1 MDKVDRTTVPAE
13 TQVVVLEHGPVHDR
27 FQITGP
33 TAFNLQIL
41 TFAFPGWTAYLDGAK
56 TPITIAEPEGFIRA
70 PIPAG
75 EHELLLRFEDTPPR
89 QLGWGI
95 SGVALLVI
103 AIGGLWPSRRLSQ
116 NHDRLA
122 WRPALALSLVVAIG
136 MGVRDLADR
145 VSPWQ
150 VDLLSYSVPG
160 AEHQQLERLE
170 NNVALLAY
178 DLPQITA
185 HPGEQVPL
193 TLYWKA
199 TARVP
204 LDLSVFVHMIGPD
217 GLLWGQSDKLM
228 PVDFFPTG
236 RWPLNRY
243 LSDEHTLTLQSDAPL
258 GQYTLKAGLWDR
270 YTGLRMHVLD
280 ANSQVTDQDG
290 IVLTTQVI
298 VQP

>member
-1 MDKVDRTTVPAE
+1 
-13 TQVVVLEHGPVHDR
+13 
-27 FQITGP
+27 
-33 TAFNLQIL
+33 
-41 TFAFPGWTAYLDGAK
+41 
-56 TPITIAEPEGFIRA
+56 
-70 PIPAG
+70 
-75 EHELLLRFEDTPPR
+75 
-89 QLGWGI
+89 
-95 SGVALLVI
+95 
-103 AIGGLWPSRRLSQ
+103 LSQ
-116 NHDRLA
+116 KQDRLA

-160 AEHQQLERLE
+160 VEHQQLERLE

-243 LSDEHTLTLQSDAPL
+243 LRDEHTLTLQPDAPP

-280 ANSQVTDQDG
+280 ANSHVTDQDG